1 MRELQMSFIT
11 SPSTKRWMQILTII
25 EREQVFKVGI
35 LSERLA
41 ISQRTLVK
49 DLRLIKEHFA
59 ECIELVSGNSGF
71 HFEERNRVLFKEKKS
86 SY

>member
-1 MRELQMSFIT
+1 MSFIT

-49 DLRLIKEHFA
+49 DLRLIKEHFW
-59 ECIELVSGNSGF
+59 
-71 HFEERNRVLFKEKKS
+71 RM
-86 SY
+86 Y

>member
-1 MRELQMSFIT
+1 MSFIT

-41 ISQRTLVK
+41 ISQRT
-49 DLRLIKEHFA
+49 I
-59 ECIELVSGNSGF
+59 G
-71 HFEERNRVLFKEKKS
+71 ERPTLDQRAFWRM
-86 SY
+86 Y